1 MSLAVLV
8 VIEMFNAMN
17 AISEDGS
24 LLSMPPWVNPY
35 LLLAIVISMITT
47 YAIIYVPAFAAMFSI
62 VPLTKNDWILVI
74 AWSVPVV
81 LIDEVLKLFGRA
93 FVRKELAERLAS
105 EKKTN

>member
-62 VPLTKNDWILVI
+62 VPLTYNDWILVI
-74 AWSVPVV
+74 AWSVPVI